1 MPISFSATGDLR
13 RAKALKLGI
22 AAVIAAVIQAMW
34 AVVVVSIDYSRDATL
49 KTMHADAANLAFAFD
64 DEVTHTLNDVAKT
77 MDLFADRMR
86 ARDSDMDIYK
96 WSREILL
103 PSDATA
109 NGGIVAPDGT
119 VLSVTLSP
127 DSPSINVSD
136 REYFRIQLDRK
147 FNGPFIGKPQNSRVT
162 NQVVIPISMR
172 VMAQDGR
179 FLGVLVFFLSPP
191 QLTKLYHSMDLG
203 ERGTL
208 TVIGLDDVVRARFSK
223 TDQKGFDGIG
233 HVTKH
238 DLAADLAAGND
249 HGTYEHVSSLDHVTR
264 LYSFRRVA
272 GYPLMVSIGL
282 DYNERLKLWWN
293 QAKTIV
299 SLSAIATLLLG
310 GLVFYL
316 IKQIDR
322 RVARD
327 MELAEER
334 RKLGIANG
342 ELTASMER
350 AEVANHTKTL
360 FLANMSHELRTPLN
374 AIIGFSEII
383 KDQIMGPIGK
393 TVYADYARD
402 IQGAGEHLLEIINN
416 LLDIS
421 KIEAGKT
428 EISEDLLDTADIVRA
443 SVAALRVQAAGKKIA
458 LVTDIPPETPF
469 IRGDALRLRQVLIN
483 LLSNAGKFTPEGGC
497 VTVSVAS
504 DTGRGVVFTVA
515 DTGIGMSR
523 DEIEVA
529 LEPFSQIENALV
541 KKYEGTGLG
550 LPLAQRLVELHGGG
564 LIIDS
569 AKGVGPTIRVQLP
582 HARAV
587 RAAAAAA

>member
-374 AIIGFSEII
+374 AIIGFSQII

-483 LLSNAGKFTPEGGC
+483 LLSNAVKFTPEGGC

-569 AKGVGPTIRVQLP
+569 AKGVGTTIRVQLP
-582 HARAV
+582 HERTV
-587 RAAAAAA
+587 RAAAAA

>member
-49 KTMHADAANLAFAFD
+49 KTMHADAANLAFAFE

-147 FNGPFIGKPQNSRVT
+147 FNGLFIGKPQNSRVT

-264 LYSFRRVA
+264 LYNFRRVA

-374 AIIGFSEII
+374 AIIGFSQII

-443 SVAALRVQAAGKKIA
+443 SMAALRVQAAGKKIA
-458 LVTDIPPETPF
+458 LVTDIPRPRRPSSAATCC
-469 IRGDALRLRQVLIN
+469 
-483 LLSNAGKFTPEGGC
+483 GC
-497 VTVSVAS
+497 
-504 DTGRGVVFTVA
+504 
-515 DTGIGMSR
+515 
-523 DEIEVA
+523 
-529 LEPFSQIENALV
+529 
-541 KKYEGTGLG
+541 
-550 LPLAQRLVELHGGG
+550 
-564 LIIDS
+564 
-569 AKGVGPTIRVQLP
+569 
-582 HARAV
+582 ARC
-587 RAAAAAA
+587 